1 MFILNSEATATT
13 CVTDREAKLSIA
25 PTILQWKRCRI
36 PRPTRGITS
45 TSLLQHFNFGAL
57 VRVVT
62 LYNNCFGARQH
73 HVSAD
78 VLVRSFAAAAPA
90 AAMFQKDEFLCTT
103 SSYPT
108 DEPQGGC
115 GVWNAHHPH
124 EFATIR
130 AHTLSGKLVRAV
142 DAWETA
148 PSFLILRRVSRCF
161 ITAYEFI
168 VSENLEIQRNLQHKD
183 FRGSIVDKSQ
193 RNGLPARFLKTDHG
207 KHVAEHQQLCDLKS
221 ECAQTFQVIQDLG
234 DGKHR
239 QFYLQLPPG
248 TSIADVQ
255 LTQALNTIAPMQF
268 VTLADSNSFV
278 TVQSNASSSTS
289 TTSQSVV
296 YAASASCSKP
306 NMSHGSAPVLQIA
319 DDEEISSETTYMVVS
334 APVTKEEEPLY
345 VNARQY
351 HRILKRRAARQK
363 LEAEGRLPK
372 KRQKYLHES
381 RHQHALARVRGEGGK
396 FDKGNK
402 LQSNGSSTPGTPT
415 VPPAEAVSDV
425 EANQKR
431 TRFLPV
437 REVKPPTNGSVPNP
451 YATIDCAD
459 GEEVF

>member
-1 MFILNSEATATT
+1 MAEA
-13 CVTDREAKLSIA
+13 D
-25 PTILQWKRCRI
+25 
-36 PRPTRGITS
+36 
-45 TSLLQHFNFGAL
+45 
-57 VRVVT
+57 
-62 LYNNCFGARQH
+62 
-73 HVSAD
+73 
-78 VLVRSFAAAAPA
+78 SFAVTRNSCKGN
-90 AAMFQKDEFLCTT
+90 QWRRT
-103 SSYPT
+103 SALANG
-108 DEPQGGC
+108 DD
-115 GVWNAHHPH
+115 
-124 EFATIR
+124 
-130 AHTLSGKLVRAV
+130 
-142 DAWETA
+142 DAEEK
-148 PSFLILRRVSRCF
+148 ICKR
-161 ITAYEFI
+161 
-168 VSENLEIQRNLQHKD
+168 K
-183 FRGSIVDKSQ
+183 SIVDKSQ

-207 KHVAEHQQLCDLKS
+207 KHVADHQQLCDPKS
-221 ECAQTFQVIQDLG
+221 ECPQTFQVIQDLG

-278 TVQSNASSSTS
+278 TVQSNASSSAS

-319 DDEEISSETTYMVVS
+319 DDEEISGETTYMVVS

-402 LQSNGSSTPGTPT
+402 LQSNGNSTPSTPT

-437 REVKPPTNGSVPNP
+437 REIKPPTNGSVPNP

-459 GEEVF
+459 GEEIVRHEGLYTR